1 LRLVLASKSTAR
13 AQILRGAGVAFDVKP
28 AGVDEAPIKADALA
42 KGASPRRVAEILAEA
57 KAVAASR
64 GSLDLT
70 LGADQT
76 LEFDGQLFDKAE
88 SVDQAR
94 SDLARLR
101 GKSHQLH
108 SAVALAQDGRVIWHD
123 IQSVTLTMRPFS
135 DRFLDDYLARNAE
148 VAMSCVGGYALE
160 GEGVQLFSAID
171 GDYFAVLGLPILPLL
186 AELRRLE
193 LVPA

>member
-1 LRLVLASKSTAR
+1 LKLVLASKSAAR
-13 AQILRGAGVAFDVKP
+13 AQILRAAGIAFEVRS
-28 AGVDEAPIKADALA
+28 AGVDEAPVKAEALA

-57 KAVAASR
+57 KAVAASK
-64 GSLDLT
+64 GCLDLII
-70 LGADQT
+70 GADQT

-88 SVDQAR
+88 HIDRAR
-94 SDLARLR
+94 DDLTRLR

-123 IQSVTLTMRPFS
+123 VQSVTLTMRNFS
-135 DRFLDDYLARNAE
+135 DDFLDDYLARNTD
-148 VAMSCVGGYALE
+148 VATACVGGYALE
-160 GEGVQLFSAID
+160 GEGVQLFSGVD

-193 LVPA
+193 LVAA